1 MRLMDEDALRR
12 RGKIGLAGTPGLS
25 VVGPVPGGV
34 GLAGGVPGLSV
45 VGGAV
50 PPGGVGLA
58 PMQAPIGRPPTDLAP
73 VVPPSG
79 PMPGEGPER
88 GVAAAVQGLVT
99 VDGLLR
105 GSDAARPDMPDRET
119 VRAGLSPMN
128 RLRTSEGEVGRD
140 TFKRRLADRIMGDA
154 MRPHEAKRRD
164 WEADRGAIRQ
174 GMVEQLGQPG
184 MVLKPGEAGMMGGVM
199 FDGPPPVIDP
209 PRPDF
214 TTVRPGET
222 VLRDG
227 VRVFESPP
235 VVETPKPVFNLVGP
249 DQTLVRDGQA
259 VFSRTRPPDPEV
271 PVRKLVNAQGQAY
284 AEQVWDGKAGVWVT
298 RPLSTQKTVPMTGAV
313 EHDVSMVPE
322 RYREASPDERQALIQ
337 AVRVDLQKTGLDV
350 DSEDGYAAVSAE
362 AKRRWRRLFE

>member
-1 MRLMDEDALRR
+1 
-12 RGKIGLAGTPGLS
+12 
-25 VVGPVPGGV
+25 
-34 GLAGGVPGLSV
+34 
-45 VGGAV
+45 
-50 PPGGVGLA
+50 
-58 PMQAPIGRPPTDLAP
+58 LAP
-73 VVPPSG
+73 VVPPAG
-79 PMPGEGPER
+79 ALPGGEGSGR
-88 GVAAAVQGLVT
+88 GVPAGPVPGLVT

-235 VVETPKPVFNLVGP
+235 VIDPPKPVFNLVGP